1 MGGGGGTAG
10 TAAGS
15 GTGRSTGGWGVAHP
29 ARISMAQQ
37 AARKADD
44 TMGWVLL
51 EAGVALL
58 LGIFIVWWLMRGKK

>member
-1 MGGGGGTAG
+1 
-10 TAAGS
+10 
-15 GTGRSTGGWGVAHP
+15 V
-29 ARISMAQQ
+29 
-37 AARKADD
+37 ARKAGE